1 MQSVLKQV
9 GKRSFS
15 SKAARNV
22 VIVDGGRIPFSLAGI
37 VLKMEILC
45 VYLFMIIGTLYNEYL
60 AVDLA
65 RFAIKGLLV
74 KTAVD
79 PSKIDYLCMG
89 SVIAEPRT
97 SK

>member
-1 MQSVLKQV
+1 ML
-9 GKRSFS
+9 
-15 SKAARNV
+15 
-22 VIVDGGRIPFSLAGI
+22 
-37 VLKMEILC
+37 
-45 VYLFMIIGTLYNEYL
+45 IGTLYNDYL

-74 KTAVD
+74 KTALD
-79 PSKIDYLCMG
+79 PNLIDYLCMG